1 MMGFSLSKLKIR
13 DHILLMVLPP
23 LFAMLLLVGLF
34 SYGYWRVAASTKS
47 VKNAQARVART
58 EALLEHTTEMRSVV
72 RDSLLAG
79 HAPSL
84 NAYRLAANALDHD
97 FDALRALGS
106 SNPAQMAALEEIGR
120 QIAKWQQQCVA
131 IVHATGPGSRDA
143 QVDAGKR
150 DEDQQFLKI
159 RDSLLRVLEQNQTAA
174 EGGIGDAQRAMRRV
188 LWLSVLTLLFFGG
201 AVLLLGRLVSR
212 AISLPVQQMIEASE
226 RVSHGN
232 FQSPLPLDTDGEFG
246 ALAGSF
252 LRMTQALRHEG
263 EELSALKRFSEA
275 VTQCTS
281 ENEVYD
287 HILHSLQEQF
297 RPTQVII
304 FKLRPEE
311 DLLEAVATLGPLP
324 VELRD
329 WPVMEGKHSCKAV
342 RMGRAFRVNDITQE
356 PLCPGKFALPQEGS
370 YYCGPLIA
378 GGIIIGAVRLE
389 GMRNFWTP
397 ERESLLESYLSG
409 AASVL
414 SNLRLLQTM
423 REQANVDALTG
434 LYNRRFCEDYARKL
448 MAMARRK
455 DTPLGFIM
463 MDLDHFKSF
472 NDIYGH
478 EVGDRILRQ
487 FAKTVTQTMRET
499 NLTARIG
506 GEEFVVLLPDTG
518 PKACEMVAERIRK
531 AVPHMTV
538 PSGTDKPLPQI
549 TVSLGVSIYPDHG
562 TSLEEVM
569 QSADR
574 ALYDSKRAGRNRTT
588 VYVEEAETA
597 G

>member
-1 MMGFSLSKLKIR
+1 MMAFSLSKLKIR
-13 DHILLMVLPP
+13 DHILLTILPA
-23 LFAMLLLVGLF
+23 LFAMLLFVGLF
-34 SYGYWRVAASTKS
+34 SYGYWRVAATMRF
-47 VKNAQARVART
+47 VKNAQFRVAHT
-58 EALLEHTTEMRSVV
+58 EAVLEHATEMRSSV
-72 RDSLLAG
+72 RDSLLIG
-79 HAPSL
+79 HAPPV
-84 NAYRLAANALDHD
+84 NAYHLSANALGHD
-97 FDALRALGS
+97 LDALRAIES
-106 SNPAQMAALEEIGR
+106 SNPAQMAAVENIAS
-120 QIAKWQQQCVA
+120 QITMWQQQCAALILAAGQGNRYAGMVA
-131 IVHATGPGSRDA
+131 GE
-143 QVDAGKR
+143 R
-150 DEDQQFLKI
+150 DEEQQFLKI
-159 RDSLLRVLEQNQTAA
+159 RDSLLRLLEQNQTEA
-174 EGGIGDAQRAMRRV
+174 ESGIGDAQRVMRRV
-188 LWLSVLTLLFFGG
+188 LDLSVLTLLFFGG
-201 AVLLLGRLVSR
+201 LALLLARLVNR
-212 AISLPVQQMIEASE
+212 AIGRPVQQMIEASE
-226 RVSHGN
+226 RVSHGH
-232 FQSPLPLDTDGEFG
+232 FQSPLPLEASNEFG

-263 EELSALKRFSEA
+263 QELSALKRFSEA

-287 HILHSLQEQF
+287 HLLHSLQEQF
-297 RPTQVII
+297 RPTQVVI

-324 VELRD
+324 EALRD

-356 PLCPGKFALPQEGS
+356 PLCPGKFALPKEGS

-389 GMRNFWTP
+389 GLRDFWTP

-409 AASVL
+409 AASAL

-455 DTPLGFIM
+455 DAPLGFIM

-549 TVSLGVSIYPDHG
+549 TVSLGVAIYPDHG
-562 TSLEEVM
+562 SSLEDVM